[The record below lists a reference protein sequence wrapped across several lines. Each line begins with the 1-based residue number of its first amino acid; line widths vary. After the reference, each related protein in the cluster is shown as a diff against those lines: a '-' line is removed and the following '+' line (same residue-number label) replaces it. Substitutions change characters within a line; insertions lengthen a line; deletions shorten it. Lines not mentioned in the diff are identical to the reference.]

1 MEIRPILSALLR
13 SKTGAILVALQ
24 VAISLAILANAL
36 HIVNIRQAVSAR
48 PSGVLDESS
57 LIYVELRHLRKS
69 DHNAQ
74 MAQQKTEAAALRAVG
89 GVSSVAFVNQM
100 PMTNN
105 GSTTS
110 VAADRKQLNASAG
123 ASFYFSPDSLVKT
136 LGLKLIEGRDFRP
149 DEVIEVDNDK
159 DDDASQRPRAV
170 IVSRTLAAK
179 VWPNDSHYVGKTLY
193 FGTGTD
199 AQASPVVG
207 VIETLQS
214 QGAQVEERGEYSSIV
229 PMRLSNGYGTIY
241 AIRVEAG
248 QVDRVMKEAEAA
260 LLRTTAEP
268 TDRQGQETD
277 RHPQGEIPRRHRPVV
292 DAGDGQ
298 RPAAAHYRQRHRRH
312 FQPVGDAEKKTDRR
326 TPCPGCAPHRHPAL
340 LPDGEFHDHQRRRG
354 QRRAAGDR
362 PESTAGGETGNGQ
375 AAARLPVDGRRA
387 CSGCWAH
394 WQCTDRR
401 GALPVFRRPRR
412 PGALERPFLRRRV
425 RCYANG
431 HAHAHSPDHRR

>member
-123 ASFYFSPDSLVKT
+123 ASFYFTPDSMVKT

-159 DDDASQRPRAV
+159 DDDAASIPRAV

-214 QGAQVEERGEYSSIV
+214 QSAQVEERGEYSSIV

-268 TDRQGQETD
+268 LIVKVRKMTDTRKE
-277 RHPQGEIPRRHRPVV
+277 R
-292 DAGDGQ
+292 
-298 RPAAAHYRQRHRRH
+298 YRADIALSWML
-312 FQPVGDAEKKTDRR
+312 VTVS
-326 TPCPGCAPHRHPAL
+326 AL
-340 LPDGEFHDHQRRRG
+340 LLLITASGIVGISSLWVTQRRKQIG
-354 QRRAAGDR
+354 VRRALGARRIDILRYFLTENFMITSVGVVSGVLLAIGLNQLLVAKLEMAKLPLDYLLTGAGVFW
-362 PESTAGGETGNGQ
+362 
-375 AAARLPVDGRRA
+375 LL
-387 CSGCWAH
+387 
-394 WQCTDRR
+394 
-401 GALPVFRRPRR
+401 GALAVYGPAWR
-412 PGALERPFLRRRV
+412 A
-425 RCYANG
+425 ASI
-431 HAHAHSPDHRR
+431 SPATATRST